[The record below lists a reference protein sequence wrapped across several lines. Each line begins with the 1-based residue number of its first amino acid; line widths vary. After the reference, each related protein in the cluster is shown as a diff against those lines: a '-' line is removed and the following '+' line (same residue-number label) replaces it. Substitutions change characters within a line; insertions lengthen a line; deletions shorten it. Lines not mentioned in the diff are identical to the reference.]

1 MRESA
6 KVKGIVKLQR
16 RRSLIA
22 KLITKMFLGV
32 LIACKGE
39 KQDDKMASCLKFKT
53 VSVFS
58 IKKTKTGTCM
68 TLLLRKGARMA
79 KLVEIPMMMIME

>member
-1 MRESA
+1 MPAR
-6 KVKGIVKLQR
+6 VD
-16 RRSLIA
+16 
-22 KLITKMFLGV
+22 
-32 LIACKGE
+32 
-39 KQDDKMASCLKFKT
+39 KQYYKMASCLKFKT